1 MNERDDPGGPRSVP
15 IEIGAAA
22 AASSTPRQI
31 GPYRILEKIGEGGFG
46 EIYAAQ
52 QTEPVK
58 RRVALKVLKAGMDT
72 KAVLARFEAE
82 RQALALM
89 DHPSIAKVLDA
100 GETDRGRP
108 YFVMD
113 LVQGVPL
120 TEYCEKHSL
129 SIRQRLELFIT
140 VCQAVQHAH
149 QKGII
154 HRDLKPSNI
163 LVTLA
168 DGSPRPKVIDFGI
181 AKATTG
187 SLTERTVYTQ
197 MGQLIGT
204 PAYMSPE
211 QAEMGALDIDTR
223 TDVYSLGVVLYELLT
238 GVLPFDPETLAKM
251 GYAELRRVLRE
262 EEPQRPSAMAG
273 TRSAVAKETAGRPV
287 GDLRTLTRRLKGELD
302 WIVLKAMEKD
312 RTRRYETANGFA
324 MDIRR
329 YLKDE
334 PVIAGPP
341 SASYRFRKFAKRNKV
356 ALGVVA
362 TVLVTVTAA
371 LIESNIQRARVQAAR
386 EESDAVTDFLADML
400 ASVSPDEQG
409 RDVSVREVLDEA
421 AKTLGS
427 TFEDQPL
434 IQARLRNTIG
444 NTYLEL
450 GEYAPAESLLEEALD
465 VQSARLPVEHP
476 QLLDTRAVLGELYRA
491 QGRFDEAEEILTR
504 ALHEAQRGGDAIS
517 EETASMMNSLSHLY
531 FRQGKNHAAE
541 SLSVAVLERGAPA
554 LGEEHREIRKTMNNL
569 GSMYAAQ
576 GRFEEAVRMFQRAL
590 AIDDR
595 TLGVEHPDVL
605 HRMNNL
611 AYAQKKLGNLSAAES
626 LYVQVLD
633 VRKRV
638 LGDTHAHVLTS
649 ENNLAALRIEQGRFA
664 EAMPMIDEVVRVTRE
679 TLPHDQGRLGNAL
692 SWQGECLRG
701 LGRYDDA
708 ERALLEA
715 HPLLVEAY
723 GPTQERTVRAVRF
736 LVALYESTG
745 DAVRAGPWRAQLS
758 E

>member
-1 MNERDDPGGPRSVP
+1 MDERGSPGDLRSASIEVGPSAGSGDPQ
-15 IEIGAAA
+15 
-22 AASSTPRQI
+22 QI

-89 DHPSIAKVLDA
+89 DHPCIAKVLDA

-113 LVQGVPL
+113 LVQGVPI

-154 HRDLKPSNI
+154 HRDLKPSNV
-163 LVTLA
+163 LVTVA
-168 DGSPRPKVIDFGI
+168 DGAPRPKVIDFGI

-187 SLTERTVYTQ
+187 SLTDRTVYTQ

-273 TRSAVAKETAGRPV
+273 TRSAVAKEAVSRPESDV
-287 GDLRTLTRRLKGELD
+287 RTLTRRLKGELD

-324 MDIRR
+324 MDIQR

-341 SASYRFRKFAKRNKV
+341 SAAYRFRKFAKRNKI
-356 ALGVVA
+356 ALGVVTA
-362 TVLVTVTAA
+362 VLVTVTAA
-371 LIESNIQRARVQAAR
+371 LIESNVQRARVQAAR
-386 EESDAVTDFLADML
+386 AESDAVTRFLENML
-400 ASVSPDEQG
+400 TSVSPEELG
-409 RDVSVREVLDEA
+409 RDVTVREVLDGA
-421 AKTLGS
+421 AKTIGDG
-427 TFEDQPL
+427 FQDQPL
-434 IQARLRNTIG
+434 IQARLRQTIG
-444 NTYLEL
+444 NTYRRL
-450 GEYAPAESLLEEALD
+450 GEYAPAESLVEDALR
-465 VQSARLPVEHP
+465 VRAARLAAEDP
-476 QLLDTRAVLGELYRA
+476 QLLDTRAVLGELYRE
-491 QGRFDEAEEILTR
+491 QGRFDDAEAILIQ
-504 ALHEAQRGGDAIS
+504 ALHAAPRITGDNA
-517 EETASMMNSLSHLY
+517 EQVVPAMNTLSAAYLG
-531 FRQGKNHAAE
+531 QGKVAAAE
-541 SLSVAVLERGAPA
+541 SLAAAVLQEGLPV
-554 LGEEHREIRKTMNNL
+554 LSEEHREIRKAMNNL
-569 GSMYAAQ
+569 ATLYANQ
-576 GRFEEAVRMFQRAL
+576 GRYDEAIEMLRRVL
-590 AIDDR
+590 AIDSR
-595 TLGVEHPDVL
+595 TLGPEHPDVL
-605 HRMNNL
+605 LRMSNL
-611 AYAQKKLGNLSAAES
+611 AVAQKKQGHLAAAES
-626 LYVQVLD
+626 LYVRVAE
-633 VRKRV
+633 VRERV
-638 LGDTHAHVLTS
+638 LGGGHANTLTS
-649 ENNLAALRIEQGRFA
+649 KNNLAALWIEQERFA
-664 EAMPMIDEVVRVTRE
+664 EAQPVIDDVVRVTRE
-679 TLPHDQGRLGNAL
+679 TLPDDKRRLGNAL
-692 SWQGECLRG
+692 TWQGECLRG
-701 LGRYDDA
+701 LGDYAAA
-708 ERALLEA
+708 ESALLEG
-715 HPLLVEAY
+715 HPLLVEAD
-723 GPTQERTVRAVRF
+723 GPQHERTQRAVRF
-736 LVALYESTG
+736 LVKLYESRG
-745 DAVRAGPWRAQLS
+745 DSTRAAQWRTRL
-758 E
+758 ET

>member
-1 MNERDDPGGPRSVP
+1 MNERDDPGDLRSASIEVGP
-15 IEIGAAA
+15 AAG
-22 AASSTPRQI
+22 SGSPQQI

-82 RQALALM
+82 RQALAMM

-108 YFVMD
+108 FFVMD
-113 LVQGVPL
+113 LVQGVPI

-129 SIRQRLELFIT
+129 SIRARLELFIT

-168 DGSPRPKVIDFGI
+168 DGTPRAKVIDFGI

-187 SLTERTVYTQ
+187 SLSERTVYTQ

-223 TDVYSLGVVLYELLT
+223 ADVYSLGVVLYELLT
-238 GVLPFDPETLAKM
+238 GILPFDPEALAKM
-251 GYAELRRVLRE
+251 GYVELRRVLRE
-262 EEPQRPSAMAG
+262 EEPARPSAMAG
-273 TRSAVAKETAGRPV
+273 TRSAVAKEAASRPE
-287 GDLRTLTRRLKGELD
+287 GDIRTLTRRLKGELD

-341 SASYRFRKFAKRNKV
+341 SAAYRFRKFAKRNKLV
-356 ALGVVA
+356 LGVVA
-362 TVLVTVTAA
+362 AVLVTVTAA
-371 LIESNIQRARVQAAR
+371 LIESNRQRARVQAAR
-386 EESDAVTDFLADML
+386 DESDAVTGFLENML
-400 ASVSPDEQG
+400 TSVSPGELG
-409 RDVSVREVLDEA
+409 RDVTVREVLDGA
-421 AKTLGS
+421 AKTIGDG
-427 TFEDQPL
+427 FQDQPL
-434 IQARLRNTIG
+434 IQARLRLTIG
-444 NTYLEL
+444 NTYRRL
-450 GEYAPAESLLEEALD
+450 GEYAPAESLVEEALAARA
-465 VQSARLPVEHP
+465 ARLSAGDPG
-476 QLLDTRAVLGELYRA
+476 LLDAMATLGELYRA
-491 QGRFDEAEEILTR
+491 QGRFDKAEAILAE
-504 ALHEAQRGGDAIS
+504 ALASSPDINGDNA
-517 EETASMMNSLSHLY
+517 EQVVPAMTTLSGAYLG
-531 FRQGKNHAAE
+531 QGKVAAAE
-541 SLSVAVLERGAPA
+541 SLAKVVLDEGLPL
-554 LGEEHREIRKTMNNL
+554 LGEEHPEIRKAMNNL
-569 GSMYAAQ
+569 ATMYVDQ
-576 GRFEEAVRMFQRAL
+576 RRYEEAVKMLQRVL
-590 AIDDR
+590 AVDSR
-595 TLGVEHPDVL
+595 TLGPEHPDVL
-605 HRMNNL
+605 LRMSNL
-611 AYAQKKLGNLSAAES
+611 AVAQKKQGDVAAAES
-626 LYVQVLD
+626 LYV
-633 VRKRV
+633 RV
-638 LGDTHAHVLTS
+638 LEVRRRKLGETHPNVLTS
-649 ENNLAALRIEQGRFA
+649 KSNLAALWIEQGRFA
-664 EAMPMIDEVVRVTRE
+664 EAEPMIEDVVTVTRA
-679 TLPHDQGRLGNAL
+679 TLPDYKGQLGNAL
-692 SWQGECLRG
+692 AWQGECLRG
-701 LGRYDDA
+701 LGRHDAA

-723 GPTQERTVRAVRF
+723 GPTQERTVRAVSF
-736 LVALYESTG
+736 LIKLYESRG
-745 DAVRAGPWRAQLS
+745 DPARAASWRGQLA